1 MPWHLLWPP
10 DVLPGTTFG
19 GPLALLGS
27 VVGCWGACCQELA
40 LGLLLSTAK
49 EHELSV
55 VLTLMVIPPPS
66 MSNITSQTVV
76 FYYPVEC
83 VIVVIISS
91 SYIKALD
98 LWYRNIL
105 SNQLVWWSPLL
116 PWYRILMHN
125 LNSSGTNTSAC
136 IAFLWHYSIVL
147 YYVCASTAGTGT
159 VTVFFVCFTSELNY
173 AKFYHQGFWVESKS
187 VMQHCCEDSVT
198 HIRNTSQWK
207 LCVQQCGPSSCC

>member
-1 MPWHLLWPP
+1 MSIYGSYLTASAFIYIDKSHVQTFPIQCCKTTATASNLQLLAARSPLSCWMPWHLLWPL

-55 VLTLMVIPPPS
+55 VVTLMVITPPS

-105 SNQLVWWSPLL
+105 SNQLV
-116 PWYRILMHN
+116 
-125 LNSSGTNTSAC
+125 
-136 IAFLWHYSIVL
+136 
-147 YYVCASTAGTGT
+147 
-159 VTVFFVCFTSELNY
+159 
-173 AKFYHQGFWVESKS
+173 
-187 VMQHCCEDSVT
+187 
-198 HIRNTSQWK
+198 
-207 LCVQQCGPSSCC
+207 